1 MRFALGLLL
10 FLALATV
17 VQHPV
22 DHPVVVLQGHLCGAE
37 RVLRLHRQ
45 GDDLPVQADELLR
58 LLEVFRVLLHLL
70 RGQGGEVVLTQPHHQ
85 EGAGHDVVNL
95 PMLVPQAPVQ
105 LQADELALIVADQSH
120 RVGEGIGGGNV
131 AAHFRL

>member
-1 MRFALGLLL
+1 ML
-10 FLALATV
+10 
-17 VQHPV
+17 
-22 DHPVVVLQGHLCGAE
+22 
-37 RVLRLHRQ
+37 
-45 GDDLPVQADELLR
+45 
-58 LLEVFRVLLHLL
+58 RVLLHLL
-70 RGQGGEVVLTQPHHQ
+70 RGQGGEAVLTQPHHQ